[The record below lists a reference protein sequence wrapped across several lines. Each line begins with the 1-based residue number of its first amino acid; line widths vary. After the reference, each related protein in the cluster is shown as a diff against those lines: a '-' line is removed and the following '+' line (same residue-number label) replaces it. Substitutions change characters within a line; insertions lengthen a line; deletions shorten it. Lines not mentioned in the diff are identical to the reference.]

1 MKRFLRSAVA
11 AFAFGALAPS
21 FAMPVSAQPKPVT
34 IEAILSLT
42 GSAASLGQDEAA
54 GLGAF
59 EKFVNKTGGIHG
71 APLQFHIQD
80 DQSQPAVAVQLFNQL
95 LPGRPA
101 AVLGSS
107 VAAQSQAMA
116 ALVKDG
122 PVLYALTPNFM
133 PPQRGY
139 VFATGAPARD
149 LTNAGVVYYRSRGL
163 TKVGVIVTSDA
174 SGQNNFESLEYALAL
189 PENKS
194 MKLVDKETFGIGDV
208 SIAAQVS
215 KLKASGAQ
223 VIFSLTNGT
232 AFGTSLQGLATA
244 GLDLPVYTSA
254 ANFSPILLERFKS
267 VLPKELVC
275 AGASWFNRER
285 GARDPLKR
293 PIDDYWASLAA
304 DNITQ
309 PTVSHA
315 FAWDPA
321 LIVVSALRKL
331 PANPTATQ
339 LQAEILRTR
348 RFPGVQGMY
357 DFSSGDQ
364 HGVTQ
369 DGILVLKNDPE
380 HPGKVTI
387 VSRQGGAQ
395 L

>member
-1 MKRFLRSAVA
+1 V
-11 AFAFGALAPS
+11 
-21 FAMPVSAQPKPVT
+21 
-34 IEAILSLT
+34 ILSLT

-54 GLGAF
+54 GLSAF
-59 EKFVNKTGGIHG
+59 EKFINKSGGIHG
-71 APLQFHIQD
+71 APLQFHVQD

-95 LPGRPA
+95 LPGKPA
-101 AVLGSS
+101 VVLGSS
-107 VAAQSQAMA
+107 VAAQSQAMS

-133 PPQRGY
+133 PPPRGY
-139 VFATGAPARD
+139 VFATGAPSHD
-149 LTNAGVVYYRSRGL
+149 LTAAGVAYYRSKGL
-163 TKVGVIVTSDA
+163 TKVGVIVTTDA
-174 SGQNNFESLEYALAL
+174 SGQNNFESLEYALGL
-189 PENKS
+189 PENKA
-194 MKLVDKETFGIGDV
+194 MKLVDKETFAIGDV
-208 SIAAQVS
+208 SVAAQIA

-223 VIFSLTNGT
+223 VIFSLPNGT
-232 AFGTSLQGLATA
+232 AFGTSLQGMANG
-244 GLDLPVYTSA
+244 GLDVPVYTSA
-254 ANFSPILLERFKS
+254 ANFSPVLLERFKS

-293 PIDDYWASLAA
+293 PIDDYWSALAA

-331 PANPTATQ
+331 PANATAAQ
-339 LQAEILRTR
+339 LQAEIERTR

-364 HGVTQ
+364 HGATQ
-369 DGILVLKNDPE
+369 DGILVLKNDPDR
-380 HPGKVTI
+380 PGRVTI